1 MAKSTPA
8 TLALQKAGVAFT
20 LHEYDYDPSAPR
32 IGLQAA
38 DALGVEPARL
48 MKTLMAK
55 VLASK
60 PGDEPRFLRPLEE
73 SIARGLTPAEEL
85 LEKYNSVWTGTV
97 EPIYDEYAY

>member
-8 TLALQKAGVAFT
+8 TLALQEAGVAFA

-32 IGLQAA
+32 IGMQAA
-38 DALGVEPARL
+38 EALRVEPARL
-48 MKTLMAK
+48 LKTLMAK

-60 PGDEPRFLRPLEE
+60 PGEEPRFLRPLEE

-85 LEKYNSVWTGTV
+85 LEKFHAEWGGTV
-97 EPIYDEYAY
+97 DPIYDEYAY

>member
-8 TLALQKAGVAFT
+8 TLALQKAGVALT

-32 IGLQAA
+32 IGMRAA
-38 DALGVEPARL
+38 EALRVEPARL
-48 MKTLMAK
+48 MKTLMVRA
-55 VLASK
+55 
-60 PGDEPRFLRPLEE
+60 GDEPRFLRPLEE